1 MNVFAKNIWER
12 YICAIKKQPYKY
24 GFIHLSIFLF
34 IPFLILF
41 LYYLGDNNIILI
53 NTKLSIGDALIF
65 YGTFLSFLGTIA
77 LGSLALI
84 QNIKVHELNEKISED
99 NIKLAENNKKNSVL
113 PFIALNK
120 YEFYYTGEVLTSA
133 LARVAN
139 HAIKEQKSSE
149 NGTPSPSKDYMDN
162 MKRIDFKLEQIIFT
176 ISENE
181 IHIRS
186 GLTEE
191 QSKKVQYCYSKEN
204 TPEGRSV
211 GRPKYLYQKYL
222 LRNCGR
228 GPAIN
233 LQCQLTKDETQDN
246 KKIEGCS
253 PPYTI
258 TTDYNLDI
266 GFWFDLPI
274 TPNLKYTLKFTFY
287 NIYGDK
293 YIQKIPIT
301 TIEDGYNFGIFELIQ
316 MEEIQNAD

>member
-65 YGTFLSFLGTIA
+65 YGAVLSFLGAIT
-77 LGSLALI
+77 LGYVSLK
-84 QNIKVHELNEKISED
+84 QNIKSY
-99 NIKLAENNKKNSVL
+99 KLAENNKKDSVL
-113 PFIALNK
+113 PFIALNR
-120 YEFYYTGEVLTSA
+120 YEVDYTGNIINDL
-133 LARVAN
+133 VA
-139 HAIKEQKSSE
+139 HIPKKGSQTAQEEKSS
-149 NGTPSPSKDYMDN
+149 SKEDYSDN
-162 MKRIDFKLEQIIFT
+162 MERTDSKLEQIIFT
-176 ISENE
+176 ISEKE
-181 IHIRS
+181 IYTRAD
-186 GLTEE
+186 LTEE
-191 QSKKVQYCYSKEN
+191 QGEQVQYCYSQKFKKS
-204 TPEGRSV
+204 GYSV
-211 GRPKYLYQKYL
+211 SQPKYIYQKYFL
-222 LRNCGR
+222 ENCGR

-233 LQCQLTKDETQDN
+233 LQCQLSKDETQDN

-316 MEEIQNAD
+316 MEEIKNAD